1 MIKMLKNYFL
11 AVESAFA
18 FFSAL
23 SLGEITFG
31 RFLSEGSAFLSA
43 GADVVVAVLF
53 VGFVSTGLS
62 AATATTENIATSADV
77 KFLNKLILTSSQSC
91 VDVIIT

>member
-1 MIKMLKNYFL
+1 
-11 AVESAFA
+11 
-18 FFSAL
+18 
-23 SLGEITFG
+23 
-31 RFLSEGSAFLSA
+31 
-43 GADVVVAVLF
+43 
-53 VGFVSTGLS
+53 LS